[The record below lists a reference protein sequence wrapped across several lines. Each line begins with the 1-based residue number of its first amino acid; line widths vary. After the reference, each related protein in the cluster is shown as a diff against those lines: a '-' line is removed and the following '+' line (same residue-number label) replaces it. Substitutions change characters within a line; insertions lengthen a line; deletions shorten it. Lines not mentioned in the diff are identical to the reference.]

1 MDFSFSKIDAERT
14 LSPEVTKSQKQR
26 QQQQQEEEGEDE
38 MIETELGGDSSTE
51 LFYGNGC

>member
-1 MDFSFSKIDAERT
+1 MYFSFSKIDAERT
-14 LSPEVTKSQKQR
+14 LSPEVMKSQKQR

-51 LFYGNGC
+51 LFYGN